1 MTPDWQRFG
10 PPLAAAVVAAV
21 VWSRASK
28 RVANPGTSQGKPT
41 SMLPVLIGLAAA
53 VWVWQL
59 MGKPWLALA
68 AFALGHG
75 LTSVWRAIESQKRE
89 VAAES
94 EAFVAIGAANRAL
107 RAGMPMLEVLHV
119 AAGEARGETQV
130 ALLEILVR
138 ERLGEDLASAVRAVM
153 QEVRQPELR
162 AFGMALAVNQEVGGN
177 LVTTAERLTRALVD
191 RSRTRRR
198 ARTIVAYGR
207 SASLLLAVI
216 PVVAAVMLTRMVPG
230 YASFLLGTPGGN
242 MMIAISALLVV
253 LGLRSIQRLAQL
265 EAAGVPQVQS

>member
-1 MTPDWQRFG
+1 
-10 PPLAAAVVAAV
+10 
-21 VWSRASK
+21 
-28 RVANPGTSQGKPT
+28 
-41 SMLPVLIGLAAA
+41 
-53 VWVWQL
+53 
-59 MGKPWLALA
+59 
-68 AFALGHG
+68 
-75 LTSVWRAIESQKRE
+75 
-89 VAAES
+89 
-94 EAFVAIGAANRAL
+94 
-107 RAGMPMLEVLHV
+107 
-119 AAGEARGETQV
+119 
-130 ALLEILVR
+130 
-138 ERLGEDLASAVRAVM
+138 
-153 QEVRQPELR
+153 
-162 AFGMALAVNQEVGGN
+162 MALAVNQEVGGN

-253 LGLRSIQRLAQL
+253 LGLRSIHRLAQL